1 MTMLQ
6 TTQRQLDR
14 FLRYPARKVIG
25 VADTPAELERTLEL
39 LEQAG
44 FSRDAIMIFSGDE
57 GIRCVDPR
65 GVHHGLIGRLTRVVQ
80 ALGDEREHLERY
92 EEELRAGHFLV
103 VAGRRLEG
111 ASAGGV

>member
-44 FSRDAIMIFSGDE
+44 FSRDVIMIFSGDE